1 MKFGLNLA
9 LRRFQKEQRIW
20 NLKRIQE
27 LPRRLF
33 RPEKGAGKTALECSS
48 PNVYRGEKSQILPR
62 FSALVLFE
70 SSAFRNGAIYLTSK
84 TNSGRRRWFSYMP
97 SQNLGYFSR
106 PASEKMGWR
115 FRTTKNGLGECVES
129 LITQWRIARF
139 CWKFLGWCITDT
151 RRLWS
156 C

>member
-33 RPEKGAGKTALECSS
+33 RPEKGAGKTALECSF

-84 TNSGRRRWFSYMP
+84 TNSGRRRWFSY
-97 SQNLGYFSR
+97 
-106 PASEKMGWR
+106 AISEFGVLQSPRLWE
-115 FRTTKNGLGECVES
+115 NGVKISHHEK
-129 LITQWRIARF
+129 RARRM
-139 CWKFLGWCITDT
+139 CWIIDNSMTHCPILLKVLRLVHNGHA
-151 RRLWS
+151 RLWS